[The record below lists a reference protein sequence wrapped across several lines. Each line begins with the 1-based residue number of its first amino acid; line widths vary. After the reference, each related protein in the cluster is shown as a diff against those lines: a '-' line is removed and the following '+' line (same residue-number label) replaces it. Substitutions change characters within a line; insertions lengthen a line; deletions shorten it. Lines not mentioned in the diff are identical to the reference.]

1 MRMLTLYYKEM
12 CPFCQRVLQMAD
24 NLGVSFDL
32 KDIEGDDALTAELVE
47 KGGKRQVPYLV
58 DTERDVAMYESGDI
72 IDYIREHY
80 TNTTDTAT
88 KPRIHNAGADA
99 TCVACEG

>member
-1 MRMLTLYYKEM
+1 MLSLYYKES
-12 CPFCQRVLQMAD
+12 CPFCQRVLEMAE
-24 NLGVSFDL
+24 NLKVEFDL
-32 KDIEGDDALTAELVE
+32 KDIEDEAIAAELIE

-80 TNTTDTAT
+80 ANTAET
-88 KPRIHNAGADA
+88 KPRIHNAGSA

>member
-1 MRMLTLYYKEM
+1 MLSLYYKES
-12 CPFCQRVLQMAD
+12 CPFCQRVMQMAD
-24 NLGVSFDL
+24 NLGVAFDL
-32 KDIEGDDALTAELVE
+32 KDIEDDEAIAAELVE

-58 DTERDVAMYESGDI
+58 DTDKGVAMYESNDI
-72 IDYIREHY
+72 IDYIRENY
-80 TNTTDTAT
+80 AGTAEN

>member
-1 MRMLTLYYKEM
+1 
-12 CPFCQRVLQMAD
+12 MAE
-24 NLGVSFDL
+24 NLGVEFDL
-32 KDIEGDDALTAELVE
+32 KDIEADDAIVAELIE

-58 DTERDVAMYESGDI
+58 DTDRDVAMYESADI

-80 TNTTDTAT
+80 ANTAQAAN
-88 KPRIHNAGADA
+88 KPRIHTAADA

>member
-1 MRMLTLYYKEM
+1 MLTLYYKET
-12 CPFCQRVLQMAD
+12 CPFCQRVLQMAE
-24 NLGVSFDL
+24 NLGVEFDL
-32 KDIEGDDALTAELVE
+32 KDIESDDAIAAELIE

-58 DTERDVAMYESGDI
+58 DSEKDVQMYESSDI

-80 TNTTDTAT
+80 AGTASTET
-88 KPRIHNAGADA
+88 KPRIHTAADA